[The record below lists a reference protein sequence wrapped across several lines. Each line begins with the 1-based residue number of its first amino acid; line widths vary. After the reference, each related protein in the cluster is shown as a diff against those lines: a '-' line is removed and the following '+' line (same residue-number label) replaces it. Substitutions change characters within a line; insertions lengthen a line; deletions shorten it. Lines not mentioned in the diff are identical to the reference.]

1 MSEESA
7 TIEYAR
13 LVTSVR
19 TPGPCA
25 IPKTQSNTYICLSVP
40 YPNDANG
47 IARARSATVQ
57 ERIRTLIIPGS
68 TGRSHED
75 SGSIEDRSLWIPQA
89 GNLPHLGVGLF

>member
-1 MSEESA
+1 MRDSKD
-7 TIEYAR
+7 
-13 LVTSVR
+13 SVKHIHLLER
-19 TPGPCA
+19 A
-25 IPKTQSNTYICLSVP
+25 I
-40 YPNDANG
+40 PNDANG

-75 SGSIEDRSLWIPQA
+75 SGSIEDRSLWIPRA